1 MRDSRD
7 KPCRLPGTKKI
18 SMVFT
23 WNKKTRFGPGWRLT
37 GKEIPAHVVNI
48 ADIAGYLA
56 PFDESNAALPRGDK
70 SSFLKKMA
78 FTRFK
83 KKPSTCQL
91 VYFSHSLSL

>member
-1 MRDSRD
+1 
-7 KPCRLPGTKKI
+7 
-18 SMVFT
+18 MVFT

-83 KKPSTCQL
+83 KKTVDVGL
-91 VYFSHSLSL
+91 HLGYRLRRLSGVIDPTMNS